1 MSNLQRI
8 LNLAS
13 KALDKKGSSGSG
25 SAGAGG
31 SRSGSTDWRDLVR
44 TAADKVTG
52 TPSAPAAPGPSP
64 APSYRTPAAPAGA
77 TGSGARVPGAAA
89 GAALSAEDRGAIAR
103 YDYLLK
109 TADPAQLEQVHR
121 EAFARLTP
129 AQRGEVENRLR
140 AELPAYEQPASSS
153 ADDLARAATRGEAH
167 KPGFLR
173 GIFAKAA
180 PAAGRGAGRGAGAG
194 AALGAAGAGAVA
206 GAGLGVAGGLLAAV
220 AGGAIVSSVAAPL
233 LEQAASLGTDFEAL
247 SGGLGEFG
255 TGAEDLAAGAGD
267 AVAGVGEQ
275 ATGFGEQLSDFGS
288 NFEIPGLGGLG
299 NLFDR

>member
-1 MSNLQRI
+1 VSNLQRI

-13 KALDKKGSSGSG
+13 KALDKKGSSHSGGSG
-25 SAGAGG
+25 A
-31 SRSGSTDWRDLVR
+31 RSGSTDWRDLVR

-52 TPSAPAAPGPSP
+52 TPAAPAAPAPSP
-64 APSYRTPAAPAGA
+64 APSHPTPAPSYRAPA
-77 TGSGARVPGAAA
+77 TPA

-129 AQRGEVENRLR
+129 AQRVEVENRLR

-180 PAAGRGAGRGAGAG
+180 PGAGRGTSQGARTSAG

-247 SGGLGEFG
+247 SGGLGEFAASGLGEFG

-275 ATGFGEQLSDFGS
+275 ATGFGEQLSEFGS